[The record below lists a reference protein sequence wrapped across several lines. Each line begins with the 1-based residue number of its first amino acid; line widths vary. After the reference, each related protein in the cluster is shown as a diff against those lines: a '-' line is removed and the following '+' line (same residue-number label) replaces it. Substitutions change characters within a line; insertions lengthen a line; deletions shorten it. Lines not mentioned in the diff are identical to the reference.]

1 MNVRREEGK
10 RCGITWPMVRLP
22 LPLGIALAQSA
33 YLRDIPETVR
43 SGSIPEGRA
52 PRQLAAR

>member
-1 MNVRREEGK
+1 
-10 RCGITWPMVRLP
+10 MVRLP